1 MKKKIFS
8 IIAIILVLLSVLIC
22 LLILKDNQNKSEEAL
37 KNDTIQVENVNS
49 TNNNIENNIKVNK
62 ENDNMK
68 VEENNPVKEHGKLK
82 VEESKL
88 VDEKGNNVQ
97 LRGISTH
104 GIKWFPEYINKE
116 SFKYM
121 KDEWNINL
129 VRLAIYS
136 EDYDESQN
144 KIIED
149 GINYTTELGMYV
161 IIDWH
166 TLNDNNPNTNKE
178 KAKKFFTYIANKYK
192 NNVNIIYEICNEPNG
207 NVTWQ
212 NDIKPYAEEMI
223 NLIREINEDA
233 VILCGTP
240 RYCQLIGEV
249 AKSPIVGQKNIMY
262 TFHFYAATHKEDLRE
277 ELKKGLESNL
287 PIFVSE
293 FGISEAN
300 GNNNINIEEA
310 NKWIDL
316 LNKNN
321 ISFVYWNLSNKNEAT
336 ALLKDTTK
344 KTSDWSMEEL
354 SDAGKWYINIVKNK

>member
-161 IIDWH
+161 IVDWH

-178 KAKKFFTYIANKYK
+178 KAKKFFTYIAK
-192 NNVNIIYEICNEPNG
+192 VRRSPRFCP
-207 NVTWQ
+207 
-212 NDIKPYAEEMI
+212 
-223 NLIREINEDA
+223 IRR
-233 VILCGTP
+233 C
-240 RYCQLIGEV
+240 
-249 AKSPIVGQKNIMY
+249 
-262 TFHFYAATHKEDLRE
+262 
-277 ELKKGLESNL
+277 
-287 PIFVSE
+287 
-293 FGISEAN
+293 
-300 GNNNINIEEA
+300 
-310 NKWIDL
+310 
-316 LNKNN
+316 
-321 ISFVYWNLSNKNEAT
+321 
-336 ALLKDTTK
+336 
-344 KTSDWSMEEL
+344 
-354 SDAGKWYINIVKNK
+354 